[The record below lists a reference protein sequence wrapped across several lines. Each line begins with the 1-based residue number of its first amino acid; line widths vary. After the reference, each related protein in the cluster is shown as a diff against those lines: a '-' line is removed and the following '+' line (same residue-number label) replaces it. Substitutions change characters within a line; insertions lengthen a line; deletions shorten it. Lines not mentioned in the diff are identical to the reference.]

1 MIVDLITNIA
11 SELLML
17 SKITE
22 FLTGLAVILSYENNL
37 FLKKKERLLLI
48 RKKQYSN
55 ISSIIVMVKW
65 F

>member
-37 FLKKKERLLLI
+37 FFKKKRDYYLLERN
-48 RKKQYSN
+48 N
-55 ISSIIVMVKW
+55 IVIYLRLS
-65 F
+65 

>member
-37 FLKKKERLLLI
+37 FLKKKRDYYLLERN
-48 RKKQYSN
+48 N
-55 ISSIIVMVKW
+55 IVIYLRLS
-65 F
+65 